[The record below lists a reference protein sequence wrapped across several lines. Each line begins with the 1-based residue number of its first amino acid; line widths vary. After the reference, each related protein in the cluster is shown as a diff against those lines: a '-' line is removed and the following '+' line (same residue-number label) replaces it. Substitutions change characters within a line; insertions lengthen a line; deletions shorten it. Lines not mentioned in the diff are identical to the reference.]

1 MKKTI
6 ITTAIILGLGL
17 TTFAQNDNHNGG
29 LFRKGPEAIE
39 YTDRD
44 SEGLPMLPSSHGETG
59 DQTSP
64 LGSGVAVLLSL
75 GAAYLIGKKRRE
87 E

>member
-6 ITTAIILGLGL
+6 ITTAIILGLGF
-17 TTFAQNDNHNGG
+17 TTFAQSDNHNGG

-39 YTDRD
+39 YTNRE
-44 SEGLPMLPSSHGETG
+44 SEGLPMLPSSHGEPG

-75 GAAYLIGKKRRE
+75 GAAYLVGKKRRE